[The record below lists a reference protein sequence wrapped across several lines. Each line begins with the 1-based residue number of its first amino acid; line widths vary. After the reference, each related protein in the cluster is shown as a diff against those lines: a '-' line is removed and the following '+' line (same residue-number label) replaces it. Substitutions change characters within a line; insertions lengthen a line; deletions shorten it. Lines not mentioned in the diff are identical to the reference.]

1 MLKELG
7 VQLQTKTFS
16 GKKTI
21 VFIDKTKIKSII
33 INEGIH
39 LYQVVYYLAFIVEG
53 KEKMVLAYQV

>member
-1 MLKELG
+1 VLKELG